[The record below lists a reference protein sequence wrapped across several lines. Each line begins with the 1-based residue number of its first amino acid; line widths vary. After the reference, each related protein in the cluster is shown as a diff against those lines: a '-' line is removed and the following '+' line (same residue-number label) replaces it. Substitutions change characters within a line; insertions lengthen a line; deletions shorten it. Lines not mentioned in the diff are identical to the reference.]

1 MASGIDVSADD
12 LKVFLQEVDD
22 LLEMLDENVIRLE
35 QEAGN
40 ADLLQEIFRGAHTL
54 KGSSG
59 MLGYDQMAHL
69 THQMEDLLDRVRKG
83 TVAVSPEVVD
93 ALLMSLDGL
102 KVLRD
107 DLAGDRPASLDVT
120 PIVAALQAAAEGEA
134 PPEDADGDVQ
144 TIDRLVVDDPAI
156 AARLQAAEGAG
167 LPLLRLSL
175 EINPQSEWAA
185 VRCFQVLNELGAAG
199 EVIASV
205 PSAEDIEAERAGHSF
220 RALVVTQKA
229 PDELR
234 AQLEAVDD
242 VVSVAFEPWTGPE
255 TDAPDG
261 EAAATTQA
269 KQPGTRIEALSQ
281 TVRIDVE
288 RLDALMNMVGEL
300 VIDRTRMA
308 QISRS
313 LSTRHKEDDH
323 VRALGETTTH
333 IGKVVDELHESMM
346 QVRMLP
352 VGVLFSKLPRLVRDL
367 ARSTGKQVSLVVE
380 GEDTEIDRSV
390 IEEIKDPLI
399 HLMRNAVDH
408 GVETPD
414 ERQRTGKPE
423 TSVLRLVARHEQGQI
438 AIELQDDGR
447 GIDADAV
454 RESAVRKG
462 VISQEAAD
470 RLSPAEA
477 VELIFEPGLT
487 TAKQTTE
494 VSGRGV
500 GMDIVR
506 RGIESLNG
514 HVEVMTDPGQGTTFT
529 MRLPLT
535 LATFRGLLVAASG
548 TVYAIPLNFVQETV
562 RVESGATSTVGG
574 RPVLRLRDSAMSV
587 LRLADMFRS
596 GVPIPMNAAEQPD
609 GGYAVVVRARE
620 AETDRPVAIVVDEL
634 VDQQEIVVKSLSTF
648 LGRTRGI
655 AGASILGDGKVV
667 LILDVPTLMKSAQQ
681 ATQGT
686 AKPERM
692 AS

>member
-323 VRALGETTTH
+323 VRALGETDDAHRQGRRRAAREHDAGAHAPGGGALLQVAAARTRSRA
-333 IGKVVDELHESMM
+333 LHR
-346 QVRMLP
+346 QAGQPGGGGR
-352 VGVLFSKLPRLVRDL
+352 RHRDRPL
-367 ARSTGKQVSLVVE
+367 GDRRNQGSADPPDAQRRRS
-380 GEDTEIDRSV
+380 RR
-390 IEEIKDPLI
+390 
-399 HLMRNAVDH
+399 RNA
-408 GVETPD
+408 
-414 ERQRTGKPE
+414 R
-423 TSVLRLVARHEQGQI
+423 
-438 AIELQDDGR
+438 
-447 GIDADAV
+447 
-454 RESAVRKG
+454 
-462 VISQEAAD
+462 
-470 RLSPAEA
+470 
-477 VELIFEPGLT
+477 
-487 TAKQTTE
+487 
-494 VSGRGV
+494 
-500 GMDIVR
+500 
-506 RGIESLNG
+506 
-514 HVEVMTDPGQGTTFT
+514 
-529 MRLPLT
+529 
-535 LATFRGLLVAASG
+535 
-548 TVYAIPLNFVQETV
+548 
-562 RVESGATSTVGG
+562 
-574 RPVLRLRDSAMSV
+574 
-587 LRLADMFRS
+587 
-596 GVPIPMNAAEQPD
+596 
-609 GGYAVVVRARE
+609 
-620 AETDRPVAIVVDEL
+620 
-634 VDQQEIVVKSLSTF
+634 
-648 LGRTRGI
+648 
-655 AGASILGDGKVV
+655 
-667 LILDVPTLMKSAQQ
+667 
-681 ATQGT
+681 
-686 AKPERM
+686 
-692 AS
+692 